1 MTTEKLRLIIEGNSK
16 GGVDALKK
24 LEHGVKDVHTTTG
37 KTEKAMN
44 GSTSRMLRGWTN
56 LKTGL
61 GQFKDGLGKIVK
73 GDFKGGISDIGDAIH
88 SVGGKGFLAVAGIA
102 AAGAAIFALWE
113 IGKKAL
119 TTLMKVGSELSG
131 LGRLTGLEGEGLT
144 GLYGQFRMTGTDPA
158 AAGTAIGRFSKS
170 LKDARAGGTTAG
182 AGVFK
187 ELGVDVRD
195 VNGKLID
202 GNVVLGK
209 TRTALSKVGDTYTRN
224 ADAQALFGRGFKSLG
239 KWLTS
244 SEKDIASYDK
254 IVSESGFSWGPDQ
267 KKDYA
272 TFVRK
277 QREMSLRWD
286 LMWASIGQKML
297 PLLNKI
303 LTKYISPMFNRFSKF
318 LGLLDLIPGKR
329 GAVSQAFQMMFGP
342 ILDALDAMNKIID
355 ALDAI
360 KNRSPEAR
368 QMTLGALESL
378 YNTLPGFKPIM
389 SIPGV
394 KSLIP
399 GMAGGGY
406 IPRSPGGT
414 LLRVGEGR
422 HDEIVAQVLPGRG
435 RQTAPPAVHV
445 NLHFHGPVVGGKAG
459 MRELSDIVK
468 RDIMAGVSR
477 SLVGQNA

>member
-1 MTTEKLRLIIEGNSK
+1 MTTEKLRLIIEGDSR

-24 LEHGVKDVHTTTG
+24 LEHGVKGVDTTTG
-37 KTEKAMN
+37 QTEKAMN

-56 LKTGL
+56 LKTGV

-73 GDFKGGISDIGDAIH
+73 GDFKGGISGIGDAIH
-88 SVGGKGFLAVAGIA
+88 SVGGKGFLAAAGIA

-119 TTLMKVGSELSG
+119 TTLMKVGSELAG

-158 AAGTAIGRFSKS
+158 AAGSAIGRFSKN
-170 LKDARAGGTTAG
+170 LKDARGGG
-182 AGVFK
+182 KSLDLFK
-187 ELGVDVRD
+187 ELGVDVKD
-195 VNGKLID
+195 ATGKIID
-202 GNVVLGK
+202 GNVVLAK
-209 TRTALSKVGDTYTRN
+209 TRTALSKIEDTYTRN
-224 ADAQALFGRGFKSLG
+224 ADAQLLFGKGFKSLG
-239 KWLTS
+239 KWLTA
-244 SEKDIASYDK
+244 SEKDIARYDK
-254 IVSESGFSWGPDQ
+254 LVSESGFSWGPKE

-318 LGLLDLIPGKR
+318 LRLLDLIPGKS

-389 SIPGV
+389 AIPGV

-422 HDEIVAQVLPGRG
+422 HDEVVAQVLPGKG
-435 RQTAPPAVHV
+435 KGAGVTELHVH
-445 NLHFHGPVVGGKAG
+445 NHFHGPVVGGKAG
-459 MRELSDIVK
+459 LRELT
-468 RDIMAGVSR
+468 DIMNR
-477 SLVGQNA
+477 SLGPQVDRLQRGRFASA